1 MTVVRNFK
9 YSQEAEKKVQE
20 RQRNVVARPHPR
32 DARAL
37 HSDPGSLGNHESKSN
52 IYMLFPK

>member
-9 YSQEAEKKVQE
+9 YSQEAEKQVQE
-20 RQRNVVARPHPR
+20 RQSNVVARPHPR
-32 DARAL
+32 DVRAL
-37 HSDPGSLGNHESKSN
+37 HSDPGSLGNHETKSN